1 MPEKRNNSL
10 IPLSRE
16 HHFAL
21 QLCWKINKGI
31 QLEIEGDR
39 ISNYIQWFYNHY
51 LSNHFHEEENYL
63 FPLLGID
70 NKHIQ
75 QALDEHSKLKQI
87 ILQND
92 IEYTSLSEF
101 ALMLNNHIR
110 FEERI
115 LFNEIQQKV
124 SVNELKMVEGKFTHN
139 QFIENEKD
147 EFWITK

>member
-1 MPEKRNNSL
+1 
-10 IPLSRE
+10 
-16 HHFAL
+16 
-21 QLCWKINKGI
+21 
-31 QLEIEGDR
+31 
-39 ISNYIQWFYNHY
+39 

-124 SVNELKMVEGKFTHN
+124 SVNELKMVEGKFTHT